1 MTILIIL
8 ILAGLLAL
16 LMYAIIAYIRDIGR
30 DYGYSYD
37 TVCETCGALNADRG
51 KGFCCAYCRSLMRK
65 EGNGVK

>member
-1 MTILIIL
+1 MTLIVSILL
-8 ILAGLLAL
+8 GLLLL
-16 LMYAIIAYIRDIGR
+16 LMCAIIAYIRGIGR

-65 EGNGVK
+65 EGKGAK

>member
-1 MTILIIL
+1 MTLIVSILL
-8 ILAGLLAL
+8 GLLAL
-16 LMYAIIAYIRDIGR
+16 LMYEIIAYISDIVR

-37 TVCETCGALNADRG
+37 TVCETCCALNADRG

>member
-1 MTILIIL
+1 MTLIVSILL
-8 ILAGLLAL
+8 GLLLL

-30 DYGYSYD
+30 DYGYSCD
-37 TVCETCGALNADRG
+37 TFCGTCGALNADRG

>member
-1 MTILIIL
+1 MTLIVSILL
-8 ILAGLLAL
+8 GLLLL
-16 LMYAIIAYIRDIGR
+16 LMCAIIAYIRDIGR